1 MRLMRPE
8 AIPAAVYLTVAACSF
23 ARSAQAA
30 AVDAGTGPASAPA
43 TIAGN
48 PRAAVWK
55 AQRVEFFYVGRT
67 SRYSCDGLRDK
78 VRAMLIDLGVRRD
91 LAIVAIGCAGYD
103 RMSASLAGL
112 RLKIEFSSP
121 VLPAAGSRPLREG
134 DLAAVDARFQA
145 FRIASDAF
153 RDMSF
158 GDCELVQQ
166 FTQQLLPK
174 LVVRDVRQ
182 DIVCVPYQPSASRF
196 LVRGEI
202 LKPLPP
208 EEDRA
213 LHPDAGR

>member
-1 MRLMRPE
+1 
-8 AIPAAVYLTVAACSF
+8 VAACSF
-23 ARSAQAA
+23 ARGAHAA
-30 AVDAGTGPASAPA
+30 APSAGAGPASAPA
-43 TIAGN
+43 VVAGN
-48 PRAAVWK
+48 PRAAVWR
-55 AQRVEFFYVGRT
+55 AQRVEFLYVGRT
-67 SRYSCDGLRDK
+67 SRYSCDGLRYK

-91 LAIVAIGCAGYD
+91 LTVVAIGCAGYD
-103 RMSASLAGL
+103 RVSAGPAGL

-121 VLPAAGSRPLREG
+121 ALPETGTRPLREG

-153 RDMSF
+153 RDMGI

-166 FTQQLLPK
+166 FAQQLLPK
-174 LVVRDVRQ
+174 LAVRDVHQ

-208 EEDRA
+208 GEEPA
-213 LHPDAGR
+213 LRSESAR

>member
-1 MRLMRPE
+1 MRPA
-8 AIPAAVYLTVAACSF
+8 AISAAVYLTVAACSF
-23 ARSAQAA
+23 ARGAHAA
-30 AVDAGTGPASAPA
+30 AASPGAGPASAPA
-43 TIAGN
+43 AIAGN
-48 PRAAVWK
+48 PRAAVWR

-91 LAIVAIGCAGYD
+91 LTIVAIGCAGYD
-103 RMSASLAGL
+103 RVSAGPAGL

-121 VLPAAGSRPLREG
+121 ALPESGAKPLREG

-153 RDMSF
+153 RDMGI

-166 FTQQLLPK
+166 FAQQLLPK
-174 LVVRDVRQ
+174 LAVREVHQDV
-182 DIVCVPYQPSASRF
+182 VCVPYQPNASRF

-208 EEDRA
+208 GEDRA
-213 LHPDAGR
+213 LRPGAGR

>member
-1 MRLMRPE
+1 MRP
-8 AIPAAVYLTVAACSF
+8 AALQTAVYLTVAACGF
-23 ARSAQAA
+23 ARGAHAA
-30 AVDAGTGPASAPA
+30 IAPA
-43 TIAGN
+43 LPAATAGN

-67 SRYSCDGLRDK
+67 SRYSCDGLQDK

-91 LAIVAIGCAGYD
+91 LSVAGVGCPGYD
-103 RMSASLAGL
+103 GASGGAVGL

-121 VLPAAGSRPLREG
+121 ALPAAGARPLREG
-134 DLAAVDARFQA
+134 DLAAVDARFLS

-153 RDMSF
+153 RNMGI

-166 FTQQLLPK
+166 FAQQLLSK
-174 LVVRDVRQ
+174 LTVRDVHQ
-182 DIVCVPYQPSASRF
+182 DIVCVPDQPNASRF

-208 EEDRA
+208 EEERA
-213 LHPDAGR
+213 LRPGPAR

>member
-1 MRLMRPE
+1 MRP
-8 AIPAAVYLTVAACSF
+8 AALQAAVYLTVAACSF
-23 ARSAQAA
+23 ARGAHAA
-30 AVDAGTGPASAPA
+30 IAPPAPP

-91 LAIVAIGCAGYD
+91 LTVAVIGCPGYD
-103 RMSASLAGL
+103 HVSGAAMGL

-121 VLPAAGSRPLREG
+121 ALPAAGARPLHEG
-134 DLAAVDARFQA
+134 DLAAVDARFQS
-145 FRIASDAF
+145 FRIESDAF
-153 RDMSF
+153 RNMGI

-166 FTQQLLPK
+166 FAQQLLSK
-174 LVVRDVRQ
+174 LTVRDVHQ
-182 DIVCVPYQPSASRF
+182 DIVCVPYQPDASRF

-202 LKPLPP
+202 LKPLPAA
-208 EEDRA
+208 EERA
-213 LHPDAGR
+213 LRPGTAR

>member
-1 MRLMRPE
+1 MRPA

-23 ARSAQAA
+23 GRDAHAA
-30 AVDAGTGPASAPA
+30 AAGPGAGPGSVPA
-43 TIAGN
+43 TIAGS

-67 SRYSCDGLRDK
+67 ARYSCDGLRDK

-91 LAIVAIGCAGYD
+91 LTIVAIGCAGYG
-103 RMSASLAGL
+103 RMSASPAGL

-121 VLPAAGSRPLREG
+121 ALPETGARPLREG
-134 DLAAVDARFQA
+134 DLSAVDARFQA

-153 RDMSF
+153 RNMGI

-166 FTQQLLPK
+166 FARQLLPK
-174 LVVRDVRQ
+174 LAVREVRQ

-208 EEDRA
+208 EEGRA
-213 LHPDAGR
+213 LHPGAGR